1 MERLPAPPLP
11 DWLDRLLPFRRYRLR
26 VRDHLMH
33 VMESGPE
40 DAPVLLLLHGN
51 PTWGFLW
58 RKVALALGPS
68 RLRVVMPDL
77 VGLGLSEKPP
87 AAVHTLDFHA
97 AQLEAL
103 IRALGVDALYFSGQ
117 DWGGPIGIAAL
128 ERLQR
133 EVRLRGLVVLN
144 TVLGP
149 PKRGFRPTAFH
160 RFARLPFVS
169 DAVFTHA
176 HFPQSVLG
184 FAQGDRRSI
193 SGEVARAYRWPLR
206 ERADRTAP
214 LALARMVPNSLEH
227 PSVGPLRRIEGFV
240 QAFKG
245 PAAIVW
251 GENDPVLGRLR
262 RRLEQLLPHAKVTS
276 TNAGHFLQEEV
287 PNDIAHAIRHVT
299 ETA

>member
-11 DWLDRLLPFRRYRLR
+11 DWLDRLLPFRRYRVR
-26 VRDHLMH
+26 VRDHVMH

-40 DAPVLLLLHGN
+40 DAPAVLLLHGN

-58 RKVALALGPS
+58 RKVALALGRAP
-68 RLRVVMPDL
+68 LRVVMPDL

-97 AQLEAL
+97 GQLEEL
-103 IRALGVDALYFSGQ
+103 IRQLDLHELVFAGQ

-128 ERLQR
+128 KSLEQS
-133 EVRLRGLVVLN
+133 VKLRGLVVLN

-160 RFARLPFVS
+160 RFARLPIVS
-169 DAVFTHA
+169 DAVFTYA

-184 FAQGDRRSI
+184 FAQGDRSSV
-193 SGEVARAYRWPLR
+193 SGDVARAYRWPLR
-206 ERADRTAP
+206 ERSERVAP

-251 GENDPVLGRLR
+251 GERDPVLGRLR
-262 RRLEQLLPHAKVTS
+262 RRIENLLPHARVVS

-287 PNDIAHAIRHVT
+287 PNDIADAIRHVST
-299 ETA
+299 DR